1 MAHGRI
7 EKCATSFETKYD
19 RQQSKTRSFRRHQH
33 FLFFRS
39 LIDRLLVG
47 NIFRYV
53 QRGSHHWHSIQI
65 RCVVSWKHQTLV
77 LAVMSLDSAQPW
89 KLCWFPCLF
98 FAFVSVVLVKMSP
111 DPSPC
116 CGCGVCQSCVRCLQ
130 SRVSFPKYNDK
141 EKRQHS
147 SDIIFF
153 RIPRLLISR
162 VSFAILSKIPQLS

>member
-1 MAHGRI
+1 MSAW
-7 EKCATSFETKYD
+7 ALSSFYKWLIPAD
-19 RQQSKTRSFRRHQH
+19 A
-33 FLFFRS
+33 FLGQEGADAGPPW
-39 LIDRLLVG
+39 L
-47 NIFRYV
+47 

-77 LAVMSLDSAQPW
+77 LAVMSLDSAQPG
-89 KLCWFPCLF
+89 KLCWFPCRF
-98 FAFVSVVLVKMSP
+98 FVLVKMSP
-111 DPSPC
+111 DPIPC

-162 VSFAILSKIPQLS
+162 VSFAILSKIPQLSWRSLACNRRSLRPSLTFVKDRLLQ